1 MLLLDARGQP
11 LQFGHGRFDRAAG
24 LLPSG
29 GTHQWSGPDPPPSRT
44 AGDGPHQIEIP
55 QQGVDGRFR
64 RGPVLGFQ
72 KQFRRVQN
80 PLPDAWGRIAPG
92 GVDLAGFPAAEPVPR
107 ERVGHRRTVVRV
119 GARQR
124 DQTLHRH
131 MRRDPAVAHLL
142 LHAFGKQLH
151 QRQPARHPAHAA
163 VEPAGQVLQAET
175 EAVFQLGQ
183 QPSLFQ
189 GGLGFGGPH
198 RPVQHQRVGF
208 RHRPDD
214 GIDRIA
220 AQLPER
226 HDPLEA
232 IDHPVP
238 VRLPGD
244 RDDDDRRLLSG
255 LRQRRQQ
262 PALPLPVPDAQVF
275 IPAIQL
281 VKLQRL
287 GSRWHAPI
295 LEQAGTGIAP
305 LPEEVDRQPLSHQSD
320 RP

>member
-1 MLLLDARGQP
+1 MDARGQP

-29 GTHQWSGPDPPPSRT
+29 RAHQWSGPDPPPLRP
-44 AGDGPHQIEIP
+44 AGDGPHQLEIP
-55 QQGVDGRFR
+55 QQSVDNGFR

-72 KQFRRVQN
+72 KQFRRVEN
-80 PLPDAWGRIAPG
+80 PLPDGGGRLAPG
-92 GVDLAGFPAAEPVPR
+92 GIDLAGFPAAEPVPR
-107 ERVGHRRTVVRV
+107 ERVRHRRAVLRP

-142 LHAFGKQLH
+142 LDTSRKQLY

-163 VEPAGQVLQAET
+163 VEPARQILQAET
-175 EAVFQLGQ
+175 ETVFQLGQ

-198 RPVQHQRVGF
+198 RPIQHQRVGL

-214 GIDRIA
+214 GIDGVP

-232 IDHPVP
+232 VDHPVP

-244 RDDDDRRLLSG
+244 GNNDDRRLLSG

-295 LEQAGTGIAP
+295 LGPVETGIAR
-305 LPEEVDRQPLSHQSD
+305 LRGEVGRQPLSHQPD